1 MIKPDVF
8 EREKE
13 RIKSLDSY
21 SIVDTLPED
30 DYNQLAELAAEI
42 CGTPISLISFVDEK
56 RQWFKSHYGTVAV
69 ETPREL
75 AFCAHAILN
84 PKEIFIIEDAR
95 NDERFYDNPLVVEEP
110 NVVFYAGIPLV
121 ENNGLPLGTLCV
133 IDDKPNK
140 LTKSQINSLRMLS
153 NQVMK
158 LLELR
163 KNKKQLEK
171 ALEKFEKKNQEL
183 ERFAYIAA
191 HDLKSPL
198 GNIAALTHFFVE
210 SYVENL
216 DAEAVEII
224 ELISKSSVKLRGLI
238 DELLEYSKF
247 DKIIDEEKIAIDI
260 KTLKDDIV
268 SLFSFKNKYDIRL
281 KSDIPVLFT
290 NKTAIEQILINLVS
304 NAVKYNDKEI
314 AVIEIEI
321 IEDESQYKI
330 SVTDNGQGISK
341 ENQDKIFEI
350 FEVLDTY
357 DKFGESGNGIGLATV
372 KKLVLAL
379 GGTIHVESEIG
390 KWTRF
395 VFTIDKLN

>member
-1 MIKPDVF
+1 MIKPDIF

-30 DYNQLAELAAEI
+30 DYNQLTELAAEI

-56 RQWFKSHYGTVAV
+56 RQWFKSHYGTTAV
-69 ETPREL
+69 QTPREL

-84 PKEIFIIEDAR
+84 PKEVFIIEDAR
-95 NDERFYDNPLVVEEP
+95 NDERFYDNPLVVEDP

-121 ENNGLPLGTLCV
+121 ENSGLPLGTLCV

-198 GNIAALTHFFVE
+198 GNIAALTHFFIDH
-210 SYVENL
+210 YAENL
-216 DAEAVEII
+216 DAEAVEVI

-247 DKIIDEEKIAIDI
+247 DKIIDEEKTAIDI
-260 KTLKDDIV
+260 QTLKDDII

-281 KSDIPVLFT
+281 KSDVPVLFT
-290 NKTAIEQILINLVS
+290 NKTALEQILINLVS

-321 IEDESQYKI
+321 IEGESQYKI
-330 SVTDNGQGISK
+330 SVTDNGPGISK
-341 ENQDKIFEI
+341 ENQHKIFEI
-350 FEVLDTY
+350 FEVLDTF
-357 DKFGESGNGIGLATV
+357 DHNGETGNGIGLATV

-379 GGTIHVESEIG
+379 GGTIEVESEVG
-390 KWTRF
+390 KFTRF
-395 VFTIDKLN
+395 NFTLEKF

>member
-247 DKIIDEEKIAIDI
+247 DKIIDEEKIDI

>member
-30 DYNQLAELAAEI
+30 DYNQLTELAAEI

-56 RQWFKSHYGTVAV
+56 RQWFKSHYGTSAV

-84 PKEIFIIEDAR
+84 PKEVFIIEDAR
-95 NDERFYDNPLVVEEP
+95 NDERFYDNPLVVEDP

-140 LTKSQINSLRMLS
+140 LTRSQINSLRMLS

-198 GNIAALTHFFVE
+198 GNIAALTHFFIDH
-210 SYVENL
+210 YAENL
-216 DAEAVEII
+216 DTEAVEVI

-247 DKIIDEEKIAIDI
+247 DKIIDEEKTAIDI
-260 KTLKDDIV
+260 QTLKDDII
-268 SLFSFKNKYDIRL
+268 SLFSFKNKYDIKL
-281 KSDIPVLFT
+281 KSAVPVLFT
-290 NKTAIEQILINLVS
+290 NKTALEQILINLVS

-321 IEDESQYKI
+321 EEEESQYKI

-379 GGTIHVESEIG
+379 GGTIEVASEIG

-395 VFTIDKLN
+395 VFTIDK

>member
-30 DYNQLAELAAEI
+30 DYNQLTELAAEI

-56 RQWFKSHYGTVAV
+56 RQWFKSHYGTAAV

-84 PKEIFIIEDAR
+84 PKEVFIIEDAR
-95 NDERFYDNPLVVEEP
+95 NDERFYDNPLVVEDP

-121 ENNGLPLGTLCV
+121 ENSGLPLGTLCV

-198 GNIAALTHFFVE
+198 GNIAALTHFFIDH
-210 SYVENL
+210 YAENL
-216 DAEAVEII
+216 DAEAVEVI

-238 DELLEYSKF
+238 D
-247 DKIIDEEKIAIDI
+247 
-260 KTLKDDIV
+260 
-268 SLFSFKNKYDIRL
+268 
-281 KSDIPVLFT
+281 
-290 NKTAIEQILINLVS
+290 
-304 NAVKYNDKEI
+304 
-314 AVIEIEI
+314 
-321 IEDESQYKI
+321 
-330 SVTDNGQGISK
+330 
-341 ENQDKIFEI
+341 
-350 FEVLDTY
+350 
-357 DKFGESGNGIGLATV
+357 
-372 KKLVLAL
+372 
-379 GGTIHVESEIG
+379 
-390 KWTRF
+390 
-395 VFTIDKLN
+395 